1 MAAKK
6 RSVLFEKNPAAPP
19 PPAPESAPAA
29 EEEPVAE
36 RSGVHER
43 KERGGK
49 ANEEAAPA
57 VFSSEAVEALVNDYL
72 HSRY

>member
-1 MAAKK
+1 
-6 RSVLFEKNPAAPP
+6 LFHGCEEAFGAVRK
-19 PPAPESAPAA
+19 ESCRPSTAA